1 MPIYDYQCDKCGYVT
16 EKIHGIHEEPKDVQC
31 HVCIG
36 GVVRK
41 IISASGVYTGNLDA
55 PWLRSVLDVVDKDSR
70 APHVLEFRKNPNRE
84 TYKAWMKGE
93 GLRPA
98 DSNVRGAPP
107 TLERSS
113 IDTASIRREAWDK
126 HRQRRRIEL

>member
-1 MPIYDYQCDKCGYVT
+1 MSLRLYDFECRTCGKV
-16 EKIHGIHEEPKDVQC
+16 EERLTDHCQYIA
-31 HVCIG
+31 VCECG
-36 GVVRK
+36 GTQDR

-107 TLERSS
+107 TLERTS
-113 IDTASIRREAWDK
+113 IDTSSIRREAWEK
-126 HRQRRRIEL
+126 HRQRRRIEVK